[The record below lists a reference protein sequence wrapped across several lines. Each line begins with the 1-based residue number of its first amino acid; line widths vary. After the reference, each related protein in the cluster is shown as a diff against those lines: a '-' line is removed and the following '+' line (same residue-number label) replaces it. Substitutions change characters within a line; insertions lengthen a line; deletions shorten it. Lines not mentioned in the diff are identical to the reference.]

1 MKHPY
6 GFHPSLRGVV
16 ADPANLAGLE
26 ETLVKEYDPRK
37 LSWFPHIKNQIDL
50 GACTANAANFN
61 FEADRG
67 QDEKKRAPVLSRLWT
82 YYYERSI
89 EGSLGQG
96 DTGAYGS
103 DAFTV
108 ATVDGIPEERYWP
121 YITSRFQLEPSP
133 TAKAHAT
140 WFLKKQTKVVPQSP
154 SAIHKVLSNK
164 QIISF
169 GFTVYSSF
177 EDDSKW
183 KEGKGDDP
191 NIMPMPKPGEKVLGG
206 HEINQVGF
214 LEKFPDHILCANE
227 WGTDW
232 QKDGYFLFPII
243 GLQNKRMCSDF
254 RTIVRPL

>member
-1 MKHPY
+1 MNRRY

-16 ADPANLAGLE
+16 ANPADLDGL
-26 ETLVKEYDPRK
+26 TVVKEYDPRK
-37 LSWFPHIKNQIDL
+37 EAWYPHVKDQLKL

-67 QDEKKRAPVLSRLWT
+67 QDEKRRAPVLSRLWT

-108 ATVDGIPEERYWP
+108 AGTDGIPEEKWWP
-121 YITSRFQLEPSP
+121 YNISKFQNEPS
-133 TAKAHAT
+133 AKAKSEAT
-140 WFLKKQTKVVPQSP
+140 WFLKKQTKVVPQNEA
-154 SAIHKVLSNK
+154 AIKKVLSNG
-164 QIISF
+164 QMISF
-169 GFTVYSSF
+169 GFTVYGSF
-177 EDDSKW
+177 EGDW
-183 KEGKGDDP
+183 KESPGDDP
-191 NIMPMPKPGEKVLGG
+191 NIMPNPSGKVLGG

-214 LEKFPDHILCANE
+214 LEKYPHHILCVNS
-227 WGTDW
+227 WNLDW
-232 QKDGYFLFPII
+232 QKDGHFLFPITSLI
-243 GLQNKRMCSDF
+243 NKRMCSDF